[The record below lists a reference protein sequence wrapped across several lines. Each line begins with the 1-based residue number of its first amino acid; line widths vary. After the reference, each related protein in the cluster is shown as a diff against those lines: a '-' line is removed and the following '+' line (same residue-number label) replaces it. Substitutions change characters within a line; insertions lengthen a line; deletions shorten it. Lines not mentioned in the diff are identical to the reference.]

1 LSNPVAV
8 VSAHVEAAEI
18 GYGNQRDLQQLVVQP
33 IDPGLV
39 LQGANF
45 FRRSFDGATTFRPNL
60 DEEDAARRAQREAL
74 GVQRGGIQ
82 GDQQAE

>member
-1 LSNPVAV
+1 
-8 VSAHVEAAEI
+8 
-18 GYGNQRDLQQLVVQP
+18 LQQLVVQP

-74 GVQRGGIQ
+74 GV
-82 GDQQAE
+82 